1 MDPSAIVAIIAATS
15 ALIVAVMTRCQ
26 TSRCTE
32 VDCCWDLIHVKRDVK
47 QDVNVNASDAAAAP

>member
-1 MDPSAIVAIIAATS
+1 MDPSSIVAIIAATS

-47 QDVNVNASDAAAAP
+47 QDVNASDAAAAP